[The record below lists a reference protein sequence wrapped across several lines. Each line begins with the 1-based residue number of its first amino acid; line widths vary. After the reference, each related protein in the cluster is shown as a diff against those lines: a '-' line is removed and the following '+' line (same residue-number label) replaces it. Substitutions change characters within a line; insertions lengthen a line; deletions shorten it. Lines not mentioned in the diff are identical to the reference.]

1 LEPASAG
8 AMAKRET
15 RVKTKTVAINFFF
28 IENPSFQ
35 LDLSDFTDIDE
46 GLSEIIQETEIEKL
60 DKWVNG
66 MME

>member
-1 LEPASAG
+1 
-8 AMAKRET
+8 MAKRET

-35 LDLSDFTDIDE
+35 LDVSDFTYIDE
-46 GLSEIIQETEIEKL
+46 GPSDIIQKTEIEIL

-66 MME
+66 MVEEWGDGIIE